1 MSAQSTAGGGHAD
14 GAAMMHAAR
23 LHAEAMQQQQQQ
35 QQYQYQQQ
43 QHALASRAAAQYAA
57 QQPGTAGSAS
67 ASPRAPVGHPTG
79 HAIDPIIVAAQKALA
94 AHRLAPECCSTDGL
108 DSGSNSVATTPRAAA
123 ATGGARATQQ
133 HAAAA
138 AAAAAGLVA
147 AAAARVAQSA
157 PAAAA
162 AASGGGGGGGSAGG
176 AHMAHAGDAPG
187 ELMAGD
193 TAAMAA
199 ANVTNAAIRAAE
211 ACPGGGPDNDTIA
224 VVAGSLRGWYSN
236 SRGKILPVRLTRHQ
250 LEQHPHSA
258 CAQLMKALKNPTTA
272 PEEEWLQRTI
282 FVRAA
287 GFKTLKHGADSVIN
301 LIQPDGNKGITLMA
315 LFRCAPV
322 CVVSRCGVLWGCLAR
337 LPRGGG
343 GGGGVC
349 VCVCVCVCA
358 RVCARVGACGRV
370 CVHAA
375 SFLCCCSSACP
386 VSCPLHT
393 CMA

>member
-1 MSAQSTAGGGHAD
+1 
-14 GAAMMHAAR
+14 
-23 LHAEAMQQQQQQ
+23 
-35 QQYQYQQQ
+35 
-43 QHALASRAAAQYAA
+43 
-57 QQPGTAGSAS
+57 
-67 ASPRAPVGHPTG
+67 
-79 HAIDPIIVAAQKALA
+79 
-94 AHRLAPECCSTDGL
+94 
-108 DSGSNSVATTPRAAA
+108 
-123 ATGGARATQQ
+123 
-133 HAAAA
+133 
-138 AAAAAGLVA
+138 VA

-358 RVCARVGACGRV
+358 RVCACGRV
-370 CVHAA
+370 WARVCACCVLPVLLFFCLPSLMPAPYMHGMTAA
-375 SFLCCCSSACP
+375 CRHHPPPPRTPTQAHQAAPGTPGATADATAGRLQPDAE
-386 VSCPLHT
+386 
-393 CMA
+393 